1 MSLLYFL
8 ESIRNPV
15 LDTFF
20 SFITKFGEE
29 TVFMVAALIIFW
41 CINKYHG
48 YYILSIGFM
57 GTVIN
62 QFLKITYRIPRP
74 WVKDP
79 SFTIVESARAEA
91 TGYSFPSGHTQSSVS
106 TFGGIAKTSKLSWLK
121 VLSIILSVLVPISRM
136 YLGVHTPQDVLVSV
150 IVALVLIFGFHP
162 IIKKSENDHK
172 YMWWLICVMLIISIA
187 NLLYVT
193 KYNFPTDVDINNLQS
208 AVKNAY
214 KLFGAILGIVV
225 VYYFDSKYIDF
236 KTEAPLLGQIFKV
249 VFGLIVILAIKEGLK
264 PVFNALG
271 IEHPIIV
278 QSFRYFMLV
287 VVAGNLWPLT
297 FKYFS
302 KTSKK

>member
-15 LDTFF
+15 LDAFF

-62 QFLKITYRIPRP
+62 QFLKITCRIPRP

-106 TFGGIAKTSKLSWLK
+106 TFGGIAKTSKLSWIK

-150 IVALVLIFGFHP
+150 VVALVLIFGFHP

-208 AVKNAY
+208 AIKNAY

-236 KTEAPLLGQIFKV
+236 KTEAPLLGQILKV
-249 VFGLIVILAIKEGLK
+249 VFGLIVMLAIKEGLK

-271 IEHPIIV
+271 IEHPIIM

-302 KTSKK
+302 KISKK

>member
-1 MSLLYFL
+1 MSFLYFL
-8 ESIRNPV
+8 ESIRNPA

-20 SFITKFGEE
+20 SIITKFGEE

-57 GTVIN
+57 GTVVN
-62 QFLKITYRIPRP
+62 QFLKITCRIPRP

-106 TFGGIAKTSKLSWLK
+106 TFGGIANTTKLPWIKTLAI
-121 VLSIILSVLVPISRM
+121 VLAILVPLSRM

-150 IVALVLIFGFHP
+150 AVALILIFLFHP
-162 IIKKSENDHK
+162 IIKKSETDHR
-172 YMWWLICVMLIISIA
+172 YMWWLICAMLIVSLA

-193 KYNFPTDVDINNLQS
+193 LYNFPSDIDITNLES

-271 IEHPIIV
+271 IEHPIIM

-302 KTSKK
+302 KISKK

>member
-1 MSLLYFL
+1 MSFLYFL
-8 ESIRNPV
+8 ESIRNPA

-20 SFITKFGEE
+20 SIITKFGEE

-57 GTVIN
+57 GTVVN
-62 QFLKITYRIPRP
+62 QFLKITCRIPRP

-106 TFGGIAKTSKLSWLK
+106 TFGGIANTTKLPWIK
-121 VLSIILSVLVPISRM
+121 MLSIVLAILVPLSRM

-150 IVALVLIFGFHP
+150 AVALILIFLFHP
-162 IIKKSENDHK
+162 IIKKSETDHR
-172 YMWWLICVMLIISIA
+172 YMWWLICAMLIVSLA

-193 KYNFPTDVDINNLQS
+193 LYNFPSDIDITNLES

-271 IEHPIIV
+271 IEHPIIM

-302 KTSKK
+302 KISKK

>member
-1 MSLLYFL
+1 
-8 ESIRNPV
+8 
-15 LDTFF
+15 
-20 SFITKFGEE
+20 
-29 TVFMVAALIIFW
+29 
-41 CINKYHG
+41 
-48 YYILSIGFM
+48 
-57 GTVIN
+57 
-62 QFLKITYRIPRP
+62 
-74 WVKDP
+74 
-79 SFTIVESARAEA
+79 
-91 TGYSFPSGHTQSSVS
+91 
-106 TFGGIAKTSKLSWLK
+106 
-121 VLSIILSVLVPISRM
+121 
-136 YLGVHTPQDVLVSV
+136 
-150 IVALVLIFGFHP
+150 
-162 IIKKSENDHK
+162 
-172 YMWWLICVMLIISIA
+172 MLIVSLA

-193 KYNFPTDVDINNLQS
+193 LYNFPSDIDITNLES

-271 IEHPIIV
+271 IEHPIIM

-302 KTSKK
+302 KISKK

>member
-1 MSLLYFL
+1 MSFLYFL
-8 ESIRNPV
+8 ESIRNPA

-20 SFITKFGEE
+20 SIITKFGEE

-57 GTVIN
+57 GTVVN
-62 QFLKITYRIPRP
+62 QFLKITCRIPRP

-106 TFGGIAKTSKLSWLK
+106 TFGGIANTTKLPWIK
-121 VLSIILSVLVPISRM
+121 MLSIVLAILVPLSRM

-150 IVALVLIFGFHP
+150 AVALILIFLFHP
-162 IIKKSENDHK
+162 IIKKSETDHR
-172 YMWWLICVMLIISIA
+172 YMWWLICAMLIVSLA

-193 KYNFPTDVDINNLQS
+193 LYNFPSDIDITNLES

-271 IEHPIIV
+271 IEHPIIM

-297 FKYFS
+297 FKYFF
-302 KTSKK
+302 

>member
-1 MSLLYFL
+1 MSILYFF
-8 ESIRNPV
+8 ESIRNPI

-20 SFITKFGEE
+20 SIITKFGEE

-41 CINKYHG
+41 CVDKHKG

-62 QFLKITYRIPRP
+62 QFLKITCRIPRP

-79 SFTIVESARAEA
+79 NFTIVESARAEA

-106 TFGGIAKTSKLSWLK
+106 TFGGIAKSTGKKWIK
-121 VLSIILSVLVPISRM
+121 VLSIVLAVLVPVSRM

-150 IVALVLIFGFHP
+150 AVALILIFAFHP
-162 IIKKSENDHK
+162 IIKKSETNHK
-172 YMWWLICVMLIISIA
+172 YMWWLIGAMVLISLG

-193 KYNFPTDVDINNLQS
+193 LYKFPADIDAANLQS

-214 KLFGAILGIVV
+214 KLFGAIIGIVV
-225 VYYFDSKYIDF
+225 VYYFDSKHLDF
-236 KTEAPLLGQIFKV
+236 KTSAPMLGQILKV
-249 VFGLIVILAIKEGLK
+249 VLGLVVIVAIKEGLK
-264 PVFNALG
+264 PLFSVLG
-271 IEHPIIV
+271 IESPIMV
-278 QSFRYFMLV
+278 QSFRYFLLV
-287 VVAGNLWPLT
+287 VAAGVIWPLT

-302 KTSKK
+302 KSGK

>member
-29 TVFMVAALIIFW
+29 TVFMIAALIIFW

-106 TFGGIAKTSKLSWLK
+106 TFGGIAKTSKLSWVK
-121 VLSIILSVLVPISRM
+121 VLSIALAILVPVSRM

-150 IVALVLIFGFHP
+150 AVALILIFLFHP
-162 IIKKSENDHK
+162 IIKKSETDHR
-172 YMWWLICVMLIISIA
+172 YMWWLICAMLIFSLA

-193 KYNFPTDVDINNLQS
+193 LYNFPSDIDVTNLES

-236 KTEAPLLGQIFKV
+236 KTDAPLIGQVLKV
-249 VFGLIVILAIKEGLK
+249 VLGLVVIMAIKEGLK
-264 PVFNALG
+264 PIFSSLG

-287 VVAGNLWPLT
+287 VAAGNLWPLT

-302 KTSKK
+302 RIGKK

>member
-57 GTVIN
+57 GTVVN
-62 QFLKITYRIPRP
+62 QFLKITCRIPRP

-106 TFGGIAKTSKLSWLK
+106 TFGGIANTTKLPWIK
-121 VLSIILSVLVPISRM
+121 MLSIVLAILVPLSRM

-150 IVALVLIFGFHP
+150 AVALILIFLFHP
-162 IIKKSENDHK
+162 IIKKSETDHR
-172 YMWWLICVMLIISIA
+172 YMWWLICAMLIVSLA

-193 KYNFPTDVDINNLQS
+193 LYNFPSDIDITNLES

-271 IEHPIIV
+271 IEHPIIM

-302 KTSKK
+302 KISKK

>member
-48 YYILSIGFM
+48 YYILSVGFM

-62 QFLKITYRIPRP
+62 QFLKITCRIPRP

-79 SFTIVESARAEA
+79 AFTIVESARAEA

-106 TFGGIAKTSKLSWLK
+106 TFGGIAKTSKLFWVK

-150 IVALVLIFGFHP
+150 AVALILILVFHP

-172 YMWWLICVMLIISIA
+172 YMWWLICAMLIISLA
-187 NLLYVT
+187 NLLYVMN
-193 KYNFPTDVDINNLQS
+193 YNFPTDVDINNLQS

-264 PVFNALG
+264 PIFSALG
-271 IEHPIIV
+271 IESPIIV
-278 QSFRYFMLV
+278 QSFRYFLLV
-287 VVAGNLWPLT
+287 VVAGFVWPLT
-297 FKYFS
+297 FKRFS
-302 KTSKK
+302 KIGKK

>member
-1 MSLLYFL
+1 
-8 ESIRNPV
+8 
-15 LDTFF
+15 
-20 SFITKFGEE
+20 
-29 TVFMVAALIIFW
+29 
-41 CINKYHG
+41 
-48 YYILSIGFM
+48 
-57 GTVIN
+57 
-62 QFLKITYRIPRP
+62 
-74 WVKDP
+74 
-79 SFTIVESARAEA
+79 
-91 TGYSFPSGHTQSSVS
+91 
-106 TFGGIAKTSKLSWLK
+106 
-121 VLSIILSVLVPISRM
+121 M

-150 IVALVLIFGFHP
+150 AVALILIFLFHP
-162 IIKKSENDHK
+162 IIKKSETDHR
-172 YMWWLICVMLIISIA
+172 YMWWLICAMLIVSLA

-193 KYNFPTDVDINNLQS
+193 LYNFPSDIDITNLES

-249 VFGLIVILAIKEGLK
+249 AFGLIIILAFKEGLK

-271 IEHPIIV
+271 IEHPIIM

-302 KTSKK
+302 RIGKK